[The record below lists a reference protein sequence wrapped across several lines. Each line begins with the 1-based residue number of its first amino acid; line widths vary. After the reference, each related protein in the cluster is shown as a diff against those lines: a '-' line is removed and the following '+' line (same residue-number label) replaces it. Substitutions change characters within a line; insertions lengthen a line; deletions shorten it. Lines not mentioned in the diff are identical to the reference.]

1 MKYRDRL
8 VIVLIDVY
16 GDLMLTYSIVMWKV
30 KTLTQG
36 TSNGR
41 FQGGGRGGGK
51 GEDIYINDGADVN
64 TIF

>member
-1 MKYRDRL
+1 MKTGEL
-8 VIVLIDVY
+8 
-16 GDLMLTYSIVMWKV
+16 
-30 KTLTQG
+30 LTQE

-41 FQGGGRGGGK
+41 FQGGGGYK